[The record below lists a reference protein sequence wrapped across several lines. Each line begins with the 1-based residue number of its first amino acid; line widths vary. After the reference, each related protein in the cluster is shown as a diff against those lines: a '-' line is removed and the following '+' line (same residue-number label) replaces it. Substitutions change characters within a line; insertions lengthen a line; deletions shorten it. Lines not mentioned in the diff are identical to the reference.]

1 MEVKDVVALLVVAVW
16 VLVELGGVL
25 VVDVA
30 IVLAVLVLLLLET
43 VTALVEVLVKAVA
56 V

>member
-25 VVDVA
+25 VLDVA
-30 IVLAVLVLLLLET
+30 IVLAVLVL
-43 VTALVEVLVKAVA
+43 TALVEVLVKAVA